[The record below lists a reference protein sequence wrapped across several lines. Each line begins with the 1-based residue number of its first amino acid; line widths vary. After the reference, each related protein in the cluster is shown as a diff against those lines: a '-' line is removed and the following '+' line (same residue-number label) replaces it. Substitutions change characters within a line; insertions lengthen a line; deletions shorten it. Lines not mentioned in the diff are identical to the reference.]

1 MTEEIEGIQQR
12 RSRQLRSYPIES
24 LEDSLVIARAIY
36 SQNAGLPMDRISL
49 AEAVGRTPGSSAL
62 RSLVTSSAR
71 YELTDGNYNARE
83 IRLTALGESIAG
95 ATSDDEGQNS
105 LIEAALRPDVFR
117 KFYESSDGKKL
128 PDDKF
133 AENFLRRELN
143 IPFELAPEC
152 LSVIKQNGEYVG
164 ILKNVKGSLYV
175 SLTAA
180 RPARK
185 ESHIEAEP
193 REPDDGE
200 DLPVDSPPPIAPSQE
215 ESRTPVARKI
225 FIGHGKNKKPVEQLE
240 KVLRQFKI
248 PYAIAVDEPNKGRP
262 ISLKVAEIMNSCS
275 AGILIFTCDEELTD
289 NEGNI
294 IWRPS
299 ENVVYELG
307 AASMLYGEKIVIFK
321 EEQVTFPTNFKDIGH
336 IGFEKD
342 KLDAKG
348 IDLIKELIAFDLVKV
363 TV

>member
-1 MTEEIEGIQQR
+1 MTEQIEGTQQR
-12 RSRQLRSYPIES
+12 RSRQVRPYPMDS
-24 LEDSLVIARAIY
+24 LEHALVIPQAIY
-36 SQNAGLPMDRISL
+36 SDNAGRPMDRISL

-62 RSLVTSSAR
+62 RSLITSSAK
-71 YELTDGNYNARE
+71 YGLTDGNYNDME
-83 IRLTALGESIAG
+83 IRLTTLGESIIG
-95 ATSDDEGQNS
+95 ATSAVEGQGS

-117 KFYESSDGKKL
+117 KFYENIDGKRL
-128 PDDKF
+128 PDDKY
-133 AENFLRRELN
+133 AENLLRRELN
-143 IPFELAPEC
+143 IPSEIAPEC
-152 LSVIKQNGEYVG
+152 FSIIKRNGELVG
-164 ILKNVKGSLYV
+164 IIRTVKGSFYV

-180 RPARK
+180 RPTRK
-185 ESHIEAEP
+185 EPQIEAEP
-193 REPDDGE
+193 REPDDEE
-200 DLPVDSPPPIAPSQE
+200 DLPLDSPLPLVPSQE
-215 ESRTPVARKI
+215 GSRASVERKI
-225 FIGHGKNKKPVEQLE
+225 FVGHGKNKKPVEQLV
-240 KVLRQFKI
+240 KVLEQFKI
-248 PYAIAVDEPNKGRP
+248 PYAIAVDEPNIGRP

-321 EEQVTFPTNFKDIGH
+321 EDQVTFPTNFKDIGH